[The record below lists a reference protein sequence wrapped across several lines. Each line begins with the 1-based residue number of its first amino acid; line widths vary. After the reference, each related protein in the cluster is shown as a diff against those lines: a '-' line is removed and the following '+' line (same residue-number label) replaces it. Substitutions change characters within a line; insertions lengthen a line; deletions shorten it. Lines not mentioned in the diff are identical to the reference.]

1 MVTATIN
8 GVTLGPLAS
17 VAVGAVINISGDVEQ
32 TVAVTLTWTDGV
44 NTITAGI
51 SVTGSVGPLNTDA
64 DGDGYTPGFT
74 GALGMMALLGA
85 AVVLRRRRL

>member
-1 MVTATIN
+1 MNKQIGDRQESRSQREKTHEGRVRSELPAEYLADQQIAACCQN
-8 GVTLGPLAS
+8 G
-17 VAVGAVINISGDVEQ
+17 DRC
-32 TVAVTLTWTDGV
+32 
-44 NTITAGI
+44 
-51 SVTGSVGPLNTDA
+51 DA